1 VVPLTDFRHSSIGNS
16 PLINESKGSYMLRIW
31 SVVLLGFLPIVAF
44 SQGASPTLERIAET
58 GKFRIGYVP
67 DAAPLSFKDSYG
79 NPVGYS
85 ISLCRM
91 IAASIRDQLGMEDLE
106 LEFKELNMV
115 EDRLRAVESGKV
127 DIECGATTVTLT
139 RRERVD
145 FTLMTFITGAA
156 ILSRKEKPIQTIDE
170 LSDQVIAAVRGT
182 TTEQVLRQ
190 FADVNR
196 TKLKVRFVDTHDKGM
211 ELLNEGKVEGYASD
225 RAMLLGQIFR
235 FPDMAGDYLLTKR
248 ALSFEPY
255 ALMVKRGDTE
265 FRLAADRALASVFR
279 SAQIR
284 RIYQEWFG
292 RYGEAMSP
300 IVAAMYQFQ
309 AVGE

>member
-1 VVPLTDFRHSSIGNS
+1 MPRLLS
-16 PLINESKGSYMLRIW
+16 LLLL
-31 SVVLLGFLPIVAF
+31 VLLPLVASAQDGSSTLDRIVE
-44 SQGASPTLERIAET
+44 S

-67 DAAPLSFKDSYG
+67 DAAPLSFHDSYG
-79 NPVGYS
+79 TPVGYS
-85 ISLCRM
+85 IDLCRF
-91 IAASIRDQLGMEDLE
+91 IAAAIRDEYE
-106 LEFKELNMV
+106 LESLDIEFTPLESI
-115 EDRLRAVESGKV
+115 EDRLSAVEKGKV
-127 DIECGATTVTLT
+127 DIECGATTVTMT

-156 ILSRKEKPIQTIDE
+156 VLSRKESPINTIDE
-170 LSDQVIAAVRGT
+170 LSDQTIAAVRGT
-182 TTEQVLRQ
+182 TTEEVLRR

-211 ELLNEGKVEGYASD
+211 ELLNDGKVQGYASD

-255 ALMVKRGDTE
+255 ALMIRRGDTE
-265 FRLAADRALASVFR
+265 FRLVADRALASVFR

-284 RIYQEWFG
+284 RIYQNWFG
-292 RYGEAMSP
+292 RYGEPMSP

>member
-1 VVPLTDFRHSSIGNS
+1 
-16 PLINESKGSYMLRIW
+16 MLR
-31 SVVLLGFLPIVAF
+31 LLTVFLLCLLPLFA
-44 SQGASPTLERIAET
+44 GAQVSSPTLERVAES

-85 ISLCRM
+85 ISLCRL
-91 IAASIRDQLGMEDLE
+91 IAVSIRDSLGLEKLDLE
-106 LEFKELNMV
+106 FVALSSI
-115 EDRLRAVESGKV
+115 EDRLRAVENGKV
-127 DIECGATTVTLT
+127 DIECGATTVTLS

-156 ILSRKEKPIQTIDE
+156 VLSRKENPIQTIDE
-170 LSDQVIAAVRGT
+170 LDEQIIAAVRGT
-182 TTEQVLRQ
+182 TTEDVLRQ
-190 FADVNR
+190 FAAVNR
-196 TKLKVRFVDTHDKGM
+196 TKLKVRFVDTHDDGM
-211 ELLNEGKVEGYASD
+211 ELLNEGKVQGYASD

-235 FPDMAGDYLLTKR
+235 FPDMAGDYLLTRR

-255 ALMVKRGDTE
+255 ALMVHRGDTE
-265 FRLAADRALASVFR
+265 FRLAADRALAAIFR
-279 SAQIR
+279 GAQIR
-284 RIYQEWFG
+284 RLYQEWFG
-292 RYGEAMSP
+292 RYGEPMSP